1 MNGLRNNQYQA
12 VTCSKENNFQSGVHF
27 HATGTGKSW
36 IALEIILEFML
47 DKRGY
52 CAGILF

>member
-27 HATGTGKSW
+27 HATGTGKSLYHL
-36 IALEIILEFML
+36 IKQLKNFS
-47 DKRGY
+47 
-52 CAGILF
+52 